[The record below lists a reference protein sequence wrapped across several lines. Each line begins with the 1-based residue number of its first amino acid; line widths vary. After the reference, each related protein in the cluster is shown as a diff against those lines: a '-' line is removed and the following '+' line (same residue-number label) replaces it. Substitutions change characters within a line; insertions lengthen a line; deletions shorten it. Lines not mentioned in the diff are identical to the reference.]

1 MSAMSVLLD
10 DPEFYTL
17 HLWSE
22 QMQRA
27 HPCTTSTALYTP
39 PNIAS
44 QIIERKTSNGSLKRR
59 SLVVL
64 SKKVTITISTS
75 HAATALWVCKR
86 TYRWP
91 LLKREPEPPLPS
103 PPPAPSIHP
112 SVSQR
117 FGVFPNPVVS
127 WWQGCPLEAY
137 SQYCLIIQPIIT
149 FFTF

>member
-91 LLKREPEPPLPS
+91 LLKREPIQNHPS
-103 PPPAPSIHP
+103 PLLLQLHP
-112 SVSQR
+112 STPQSHK
-117 FGVFPNPVVS
+117 GLVFFLIPSSPGDRVVH
-127 WWQGCPLEAY
+127 WK
-137 SQYCLIIQPIIT
+137 PIANT
-149 FFTF
+149 A